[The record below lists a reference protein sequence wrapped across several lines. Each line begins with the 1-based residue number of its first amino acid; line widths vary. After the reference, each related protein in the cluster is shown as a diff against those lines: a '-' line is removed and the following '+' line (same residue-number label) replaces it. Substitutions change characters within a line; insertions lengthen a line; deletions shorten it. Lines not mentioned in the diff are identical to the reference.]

1 MKRGVVMSVN
11 KQHAIVMTADGQ
23 FLRAPISGKTQIGEE
38 LTFDEEYK
46 PARAFKPAYRYSGA
60 AAIVLLLMLP
70 LLLYIGRDAHPVV
83 AYLSMD
89 INPSVEI
96 GVDEEDKVRELHAL
110 NEDGKKIIQ
119 GLDYEGMKVEVV
131 AASILQS
138 ADVSHFLDTPNKEI
152 FITSVIL
159 NGQTG
164 LTLDYESILAKKV
177 DDAIRSLL
185 AELSG
190 EAASANVTTLSVPY
204 EVRDAA
210 AANGISAGK
219 MALYLMAKAE
229 GYMLELEQIR
239 NQSITKA
246 TEPIGGVKAIVEQAE
261 DTSKEK
267 LKELIEKEKQSSWQ
281 KENGEAGKATP
292 EATAEANKPE
302 KTEKPDKTAVSTAG
316 KTDNEKGTA
325 KPSGTNKPAAGS
337 KKDDKKD
344 DKENWKDRIKSG
356 DDNED
361 DDNDDNNDNDDW
373 KDRLQ
378 DEKWLEKWSEWRKWY
393 RSNNDRNDN
402 DRNDDNWSDWDREDD
417 SGNDDDDDRN
427 RDEDEDVG
435 KDDDKK
441 RDSGDDGNSRNV
453 KSGQSEQNGREKRD
467 D

>member
-46 PARAFKPAYRYSGA
+46 PARIFKPVYRYSGA

-70 LLLYIGRDAHPVV
+70 LLLYIGRDAPPVV

-110 NEDGKKIIQ
+110 NEDGEKIIQ
-119 GLDYEGMKVEVV
+119 GLDYKGMKVEVV
-131 AASILQS
+131 AASILQR
-138 ADVSHFLDTPNKEI
+138 ANVSHYLDTPNKEI

-177 DDAIRSLL
+177 DEAIRSLL
-185 AELSG
+185 AKLSG

-210 AANGISAGK
+210 AANGISSGK

-229 GYMLELEQIR
+229 GYMLELEQIQQ
-239 NQSITKA
+239 QSITKV

-261 DTSKEK
+261 YTSKEK
-267 LKELIEKEKQSSWQ
+267 LKELVEKEKQSSWQ
-281 KENGEAGKATP
+281 NGNGDAGKATP
-292 EATAEANKPE
+292 EATAATKPVKTEKPE
-302 KTEKPDKTAVSTAG
+302 KTAVSNSV
-316 KTDNEKGTA
+316 KTNNGKGTA
-325 KPSGTNKPAAGS
+325 KPSVTSKPAAGS
-337 KKDDKKD
+337 KQDDKKD
-344 DKENWKDRIKSG
+344 EKEKWKDRFKS
-356 DDNED
+356 DDE
-361 DDNDDNNDNDDW
+361 DDNDGWKDKIQDDDW
-373 KDRLQ
+373 LKR
-378 DEKWLEKWSEWRKWY
+378 WSEWRKWY
-393 RSNNDRNDN
+393 LSNNN
-402 DRNDDNWSDWDREDD
+402 
-417 SGNDDDDDRN
+417 GNDDDRKDDKQS
-427 RDEDEDVG
+427 DEDRDDDNNDNSNDNDSDQNKDDG

-441 RDSGDDGNSRNV
+441 KRDSGDNGNPHSD
-453 KSGQSEQNGREKRD
+453 KSDKGEKNSREKRD